1 MGGDVQDVEVSAK
14 TGQGLD
20 KLLEQ
25 IALQA
30 EVLELKANPNR
41 PAEGTVIEAKLD
53 RAAARSRPCWSSAAR
68 CASAT
73 SSSPAPVGQGP
84 CAP

>member
-1 MGGDVQDVEVSAK
+1 M
-14 TGQGLD
+14 
-20 KLLEQ
+20 

-30 EVLELKANPNR
+30 ELLDLKTNPER

-53 RAAARSRPCWSSAAR
+53 RGRGRSRPCWCSAAR

-73 SSSPAPVGQGP
+73 SSWPAPKW
-84 CAP
+84 AASAR